1 MSVGVA
7 VLLLAAVL
15 GGCGVSAEPPASAA
29 ESSEAVSAEDE
40 TSGEA
45 SDELIR
51 VENLRK
57 SYGTINVL
65 NGVSTSVRR
74 GETLIALVILSAFDK
89 HLCPQGRDRQCN
101 WPLRGRKVHISSLS
115 ESAGAADCGPVMS
128 RS

>member
-1 MSVGVA
+1 M
-7 VLLLAAVL
+7 LMLAAVL

-74 GETLIALVILSAFDK
+74 GETVSVIGPFGGGKSTFLRCLNLLEQPTA
-89 HLCPQGRDRQCN
+89 GR
-101 WPLRGRKVHISSLS
+101 
-115 ESAGAADCGPVMS
+115 
-128 RS
+128 